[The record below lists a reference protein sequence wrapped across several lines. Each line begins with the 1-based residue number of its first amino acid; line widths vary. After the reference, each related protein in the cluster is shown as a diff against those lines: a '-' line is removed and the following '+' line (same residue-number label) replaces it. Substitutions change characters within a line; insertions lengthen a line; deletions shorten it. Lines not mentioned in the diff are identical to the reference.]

1 MKKTILIILIL
12 IVSYILAIFMLPSVA
27 AFIWEK
33 VWLTN
38 FNNSVIKTKV
48 EFNNFMKDFDLLWKY
63 KQSKNKAQELK
74 NWVEIQIKDTK
85 QKIEEIQNQATK
97 TKQSIDETT
106 NSINNTID
114 SINNLKDSVGDIVNP
129 SISWSL
135 NIN

>member
-12 IVSYILAIFMLPSVA
+12 IVSYILAIFILPSVA

-33 VWLTN
+33 VWITK
-38 FNNSVIKTKV
+38 FNNLVIKTKV

-63 KQSKNKAQELK
+63 KQSKDKAQELK
-74 NWVEIQIKDTK
+74 DWVEVQIKDKK
-85 QKIEEIQNQATK
+85 QKIEEVQNQVPK
-97 TKQSIDETT
+97 TMQSIDETM

-114 SINNLKDSVGDIVNP
+114 SINNLKDSVGDIVTP
-129 SISWSL
+129 SVSWSL